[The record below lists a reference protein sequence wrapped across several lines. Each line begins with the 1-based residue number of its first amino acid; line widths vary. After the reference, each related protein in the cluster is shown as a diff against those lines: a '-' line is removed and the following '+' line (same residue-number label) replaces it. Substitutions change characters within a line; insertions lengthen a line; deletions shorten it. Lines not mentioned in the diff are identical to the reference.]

1 MVDGVMLGA
10 KMMYHLDPST
20 QGKCV
25 TMATN
30 LSPDLDQRTVAV
42 TLPLCVFVWLTDVHA
57 FCHLVK
63 HILMLCSVMNE
74 CDNT

>member
-1 MVDGVMLGA
+1 
-10 KMMYHLDPST
+10 MMYHLDPST

-42 TLPLCVFVWLTDVHA
+42 TLPLCVIGLLTDVRV

-63 HILMLCSVMNE
+63 HF
-74 CDNT
+74 

>member
-1 MVDGVMLGA
+1 MVDVVMLGA

-42 TLPLCVFVWLTDVHA
+42 TLPLYVFVWLTDVHA
-57 FCHLVK
+57 FCQLVK
-63 HILMLCSVMNE
+63 HF
-74 CDNT
+74 

>member
-1 MVDGVMLGA
+1 MLAA

-30 LSPDLDQRTVAV
+30 LSPDLDQRTVLV
-42 TLPLCVFVWLTDVHA
+42 MLPLCLSFFVYNVFMPEML
-57 FCHLVK
+57 K
-63 HILMLCSVMNE
+63 HGTC
-74 CDNT
+74 C

>member
-1 MVDGVMLGA
+1 MVDVVMLGA

-42 TLPLCVFVWLTDVHA
+42 TLPLYVFVWLTAVHA
-57 FCHLVK
+57 FCQLVK
-63 HILMLCSVMNE
+63 HF
-74 CDNT
+74 

>member
-1 MVDGVMLGA
+1 MKKNGSEVVVVLLLAA

-42 TLPLCVFVWLTDVHA
+42 MFLCL
-57 FCHLVK
+57 
-63 HILMLCSVMNE
+63 LCSR
-74 CDNT
+74 